1 MLVRTYALGLSAQG
15 RNGLHDTVKQLVQK
29 SNIQRQVREARADLQ
44 ESLSMNKVE
53 ITCNEQSL
61 LILTGDV
68 MWKAFQTTKPLVQ
81 PLGLVAG
88 LCRRLALSYFSP
100 ITVLQLKSV

>member
-53 ITCNEQSL
+53 ITCNKQSL

-68 MWKAFQTTKPLVQ
+68 MWKAFQTTRPGCRPLM
-81 PLGLVAG
+81 VAG
-88 LCRRLALSYFSP
+88 LCRCLALSYFSP